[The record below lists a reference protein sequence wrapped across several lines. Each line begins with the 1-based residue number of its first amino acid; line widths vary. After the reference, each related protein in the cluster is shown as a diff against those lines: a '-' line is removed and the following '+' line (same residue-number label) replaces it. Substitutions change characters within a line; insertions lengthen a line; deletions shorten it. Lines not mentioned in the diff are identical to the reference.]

1 MESRFASFDRL
12 RRARKN
18 TATQRLIDG
27 VGHRRLPKLATVVA
41 PAVRVR
47 KVRREIRISAAPTC
61 GIFSFGGC
69 YQRSRRESDT
79 RCEWGDTTVRFDSG
93 NSATR
98 QKPLDI
104 YLGFE
109 IVRDSDD
116 RYIAI
121 PQGWAGSHARELEAP
136 DLPTL
141 RKLIWEWWFN
151 LPG

>member
-1 MESRFASFDRL
+1 M
-12 RRARKN
+12 
-18 TATQRLIDG
+18 
-27 VGHRRLPKLATVVA
+27 
-41 PAVRVR
+41 
-47 KVRREIRISAAPTC
+47 
-61 GIFSFGGC
+61 
-69 YQRSRRESDT
+69 
-79 RCEWGDTTVRFDSG
+79 RFDSG
-93 NSATR
+93 NSTTR

-121 PQGWAGSHARELEAP
+121 PQGWAGSHAREIEAP